1 MEGLEGRHRLCDILM
16 ELRVCNYTLIQPMNK
31 FPVILIVA
39 LLVPSSAAF
48 AEIAVRTDAN
58 VTVKVSDETTAR
70 DQQDDDGREV
80 SATAS
85 ATGTLRAN
93 LGGDDD
99 RSATATA
106 QREDRDDDGDDDT
119 ASTTSRG
126 KGEDMSGEHRSA
138 VAAFVQSLLRVADRD
153 GGIGAEV
160 RAVAQ
165 SQNDSASTTAEA
177 IAKVENRSKF
187 WSFLFGTD
195 WKNIGMLRSE
205 LAKSDSDAER
215 LETALANATDAS
227 VKADLQAQITALK
240 AEQAKVETFV
250 EAHEKSFSLLGWF
263 TKLFVSTSTTTAT
276 SSQ

>member
-1 MEGLEGRHRLCDILM
+1 M
-16 ELRVCNYTLIQPMNK
+16 ELRVRNYTLIQPMNK

-39 LLVPSSAAF
+39 LLMPSSAAF

-58 VTVKVSDETTAR
+58 VTVKVSDETTVR
-70 DQQDDDGREV
+70 DQQDDDDRGV

-93 LGGDDD
+93 VRGDDD

-126 KGEDMSGEHRSA
+126 KGEDMSSEHRSA

-165 SQNDSASTTAEA
+165 SQNDSASSTAEA
-177 IAKVENRSKF
+177 IAKVENRSKL

-195 WKNIGMLRSE
+195 WKNVGMLRSQ
-205 LAKSDSDAER
+205 LAKTDADAAR
-215 LETALANATDAS
+215 LETALAEATDAS